1 MSEVPDICMYTKDHE
16 WVKLEDDGSVT
27 IGITDH
33 AQEALGEL
41 VFVEVPELTS
51 SFSVGDVCAV
61 VESVKAAS
69 DIITPVSG
77 EVVEINEDLEAAPNT
92 VNTDPTGDGWMFKV
106 KLSDPEEI
114 DGLMNTE
121 EYKTHCESLD
131 G

>member
-1 MSEVPDICMYTKDHE
+1 MSMKYSEEHE
-16 WVKLEDDGSVT
+16 WVIVEGDIATV
-27 IGITDH
+27 GITNY
-33 AQEALGEL
+33 AQKALGDI
-41 VFVEVPELTS
+41 VFVEAPD
-51 SFSVGDVCAV
+51 VGSEINQGDETGV

-114 DGLMNTE
+114 DGLMNAA

>member
-1 MSEVPDICMYTKDHE
+1 MSMKYSEEHE
-16 WVKLEDDGSVT
+16 WVIVEGDIATV
-27 IGITDH
+27 GITDY
-33 AQEALGEL
+33 AQKALGDI
-41 VFVEVPELTS
+41 VFVEAPD
-51 SFSVGDVCAV
+51 VGSEINQGDETGV

-92 VNTDPTGDGWMFKV
+92 VNTDPRGDGWMFKV

-114 DGLMNTE
+114 DGLMNAA

>member
-1 MSEVPDICMYTKDHE
+1 MSMKYSEEHE
-16 WVKLEDDGSVT
+16 WVIVEGDIATV
-27 IGITDH
+27 GITDY
-33 AQEALGEL
+33 AQKALGDI
-41 VFVEVPELTS
+41 VFVESPD
-51 SFSVGDVCAV
+51 VGSEINQGDETGV

-114 DGLMNTE
+114 DGLMNAA

>member
-1 MSEVPDICMYTKDHE
+1 MSMKYSEEHE
-16 WVKLEDDGSVT
+16 WVIVEGDIATV
-27 IGITDH
+27 GITDY
-33 AQEALGEL
+33 AQKALGDI
-41 VFVEVPELTS
+41 VFVEAPD
-51 SFSVGDVCAV
+51 VGSEINQGDETGV

-114 DGLMNTE
+114 DGLMNAT

>member
-1 MSEVPDICMYTKDHE
+1 MSMKYSEEHE
-16 WVKLEDDGSVT
+16 WVTVEGDIATV
-27 IGITDH
+27 GITDF
-33 AQEALGEL
+33 AQKALGDI
-41 VFVEVPELTS
+41 VFVEAPD
-51 SFSVGDVCAV
+51 VGSEINQGDETGV

-114 DGLMNTE
+114 EGLMNAA

>member
-1 MSEVPDICMYTKDHE
+1 MSMKYSEEHE
-16 WVKLEDDGSVT
+16 WVIVEGDIATV
-27 IGITDH
+27 GITDY
-33 AQEALGEL
+33 AQKALGDI
-41 VFVEVPELTS
+41 VFVEAPD
-51 SFSVGDVCAV
+51 VGSEINQGDETGVI
-61 VESVKAAS
+61 ESVKAAS

-114 DGLMNTE
+114 DGLMNAA

>member
-1 MSEVPDICMYTKDHE
+1 MSMKYSEEHE
-16 WVKLEDDGSVT
+16 WVIVEGDIATV
-27 IGITDH
+27 GITDY
-33 AQEALGEL
+33 AQKALGDI
-41 VFVEVPELTS
+41 VFVESPD
-51 SFSVGDVCAV
+51 VGSEINQGDETGV

-77 EVVEINEDLEAAPNT
+77 EVVEINEELEAAPNT
-92 VNTDPTGDGWMFKV
+92 VNTDPTGEGWMFKV

-114 DGLMNTE
+114 DGLMNAA

>member
-1 MSEVPDICMYTKDHE
+1 MSMKYSEEHE
-16 WVKLEDDGSVT
+16 WVIVEGDIATV
-27 IGITDH
+27 GITDY
-33 AQEALGEL
+33 AQKALGDI
-41 VFVEVPELTS
+41 VFVEAPD
-51 SFSVGDVCAV
+51 VGSEINQGDETGV

-92 VNTDPTGDGWMFKV
+92 VNTDPMGDGWMFKV

-114 DGLMNTE
+114 EGLMNAA

>member
-1 MSEVPDICMYTKDHE
+1 MSMKYSEEHE
-16 WVKLEDDGSVT
+16 WVTVKGDIATV
-27 IGITDH
+27 GITDF
-33 AQEALGEL
+33 AQKALGDI
-41 VFVEVPELTS
+41 VFVEAPD
-51 SFSVGDVCAV
+51 VGSEINQGDETGV

-114 DGLMNTE
+114 EGLMNAA

>member
-1 MSEVPDICMYTKDHE
+1 MSMKYSEEHE
-16 WVKLEDDGSVT
+16 WVIVEGDIATV
-27 IGITDH
+27 GITDY
-33 AQEALGEL
+33 AQKALGDI
-41 VFVEVPELTS
+41 VFVESPD
-51 SFSVGDVCAV
+51 VGSEINQGDETGV

-77 EVVEINEDLEAAPNT
+77 EVVEINEELEAAPNT

-114 DGLMNTE
+114 DGLMNAA

>member
-1 MSEVPDICMYTKDHE
+1 MSMKYSEEHE
-16 WVKLEDDGSVT
+16 WVIVEGDIATV
-27 IGITDH
+27 GITDY
-33 AQEALGEL
+33 AQKALGDI
-41 VFVEVPELTS
+41 VFVEAPD
-51 SFSVGDVCAV
+51 VGSEINQGDETGV

-106 KLSDPEEI
+106 KLSHPEEI
-114 DGLMNTE
+114 DELMNAA

>member
-1 MSEVPDICMYTKDHE
+1 MSMKYSEEHE
-16 WVKLEDDGSVT
+16 WVTVEGDIATV
-27 IGITDH
+27 GITDF
-33 AQEALGEL
+33 AQKALGDI
-41 VFVEVPELTS
+41 VFVEAPD
-51 SFSVGDVCAV
+51 VGNEINQGDETGV

-114 DGLMNTE
+114 EGLMNAA

>member
-1 MSEVPDICMYTKDHE
+1 MKYSEEHE
-16 WVKLEDDGSVT
+16 WVIVEGDIATV
-27 IGITDH
+27 GITDY
-33 AQEALGEL
+33 AQKALGDI
-41 VFVEVPELTS
+41 VFVEAPD
-51 SFSVGDVCAV
+51 VGSEINQGDETGV

-77 EVVEINEDLEAAPNT
+77 EVVEINEDLDAAPNT

-114 DGLMNTE
+114 DGLMNAA

>member
-1 MSEVPDICMYTKDHE
+1 MSMKYSEEHE
-16 WVKLEDDGSVT
+16 WVIVEGDIATV
-27 IGITDH
+27 GITDY
-33 AQEALGEL
+33 AQKALGDI
-41 VFVEVPELTS
+41 VFVESPD
-51 SFSVGDVCAV
+51 VGSEINQGDETGV

-77 EVVEINEDLEAAPNT
+77 EVVEINEELEAAPNT
-92 VNTDPTGDGWMFKV
+92 VNTDPTGDGRMFKV

-114 DGLMNTE
+114 DGLMNAA

>member
-1 MSEVPDICMYTKDHE
+1 MSMKYSEEHE
-16 WVKLEDDGSVT
+16 WVTVEGDIATV
-27 IGITDH
+27 GITDF
-33 AQEALGEL
+33 AQKALGDI
-41 VFVEVPELTS
+41 VFVEAPD
-51 SFSVGDVCAV
+51 VGSDINQGDETGV

-92 VNTDPTGDGWMFKV
+92 VNTDPMGDGWMFKV

-114 DGLMNTE
+114 EGLMNAA

>member
-1 MSEVPDICMYTKDHE
+1 MSMKYSEEHE
-16 WVKLEDDGSVT
+16 WVIVEGDIATV
-27 IGITDH
+27 GITDY
-33 AQEALGEL
+33 AQKALGDI
-41 VFVEVPELTS
+41 VFVEAPD
-51 SFSVGDVCAV
+51 VGSEINQGDETGV

-114 DGLMNTE
+114 DGLMNAAD
-121 EYKTHCESLD
+121 YKTHCESLD

>member
-1 MSEVPDICMYTKDHE
+1 MSMKYSEDHE
-16 WVKLEDDGSVT
+16 WVTVEGDIATV
-27 IGITDH
+27 GITDF
-33 AQEALGEL
+33 AQKALGDI
-41 VFVEVPELTS
+41 VFVEAPD
-51 SFSVGDVCAV
+51 VGSDINQGDETGV

-114 DGLMNTE
+114 EGLMNAA

>member
-1 MSEVPDICMYTKDHE
+1 MSMKYSEEHE
-16 WVKLEDDGSVT
+16 WVIVEGDIATV
-27 IGITDH
+27 GITDY
-33 AQEALGEL
+33 AQKALGDI
-41 VFVEVPELTS
+41 VFVEAPD
-51 SFSVGDVCAV
+51 VGSEINQGDETGV

-77 EVVEINEDLEAAPNT
+77 EVVEINEELEAAPNT
-92 VNTDPTGDGWMFKV
+92 VNTDPTGEGWMFKV

-114 DGLMNTE
+114 DGLMNAA